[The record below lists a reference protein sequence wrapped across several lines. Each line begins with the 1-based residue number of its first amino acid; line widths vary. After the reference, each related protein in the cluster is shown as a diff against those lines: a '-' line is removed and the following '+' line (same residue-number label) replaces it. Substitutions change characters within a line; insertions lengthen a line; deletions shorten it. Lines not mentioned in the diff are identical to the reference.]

1 MLCWAEASLL
11 PSYLQQQDIYSTFF
25 SWQVWQTQHFVLEL
39 TFMQASCSSASANFG
54 KFEDRSGG
62 SPTSAP
68 YICLIS
74 MFFNLTRF
82 HLLLQRV
89 KSEEKKTCKCSTP
102 HPQCLM
108 KHCLHKDYSYTI
120 YNEQHKSNT
129 KVTGPTFKSL
139 ALLYQKKKKNLRHH
153 PEFFPPTRSP
163 LKKWWKVMNIHFFWM
178 DVEGRQSLHKGRGL
192 EK

>member
-1 MLCWAEASLL
+1 
-11 PSYLQQQDIYSTFF
+11 
-25 SWQVWQTQHFVLEL
+25 
-39 TFMQASCSSASANFG
+39 MQASCSSASANFG

-139 ALLYQKKKKNLRHH
+139 ALLYQKKKKSQTPSRVFSTYPL
-153 PEFFPPTRSP
+153 P
-163 LKKWWKVMNIHFFWM
+163 LKKVMKSDEHSLFLDGCGRKTVTPQGERIRKV
-178 DVEGRQSLHKGRGL
+178 GK
-192 EK
+192 